1 MASSANNTDV
11 EALVGQYVQADQAI
25 QAQSA
30 QSAQSAESA
39 ESAQPDDVPVEWL
52 GTAEMTDVQIWEA
65 IVQRVRDNI
74 TPAESRHF
82 KDDQP
87 RKNSALHH
95 KLMKQYRAELARLG
109 RSVPEPSNFEIR
121 SAIQMQVR
129 QECLNDPTITP
140 DEHRRTWTGCVARA
154 STDEHGNHTDA
165 YNRIT
170 QLYHAELTRL
180 GRAIPVVRPP
190 RVKPDKPDK
199 PDKSA
204 KKLAKSGKKLAKS
217 GKKSGKHAKSGRS
230 NRSNRSNRSD
240 DESDHSGDES
250 DDESAES
257 DESDDQSDDDSDD
270 QSDDSAVRSKS
281 RKSTKS
287 GKSGKKSAK
296 SGKSGKKSAKL
307 TKPTKPIKP
316 TKRSRQIDSDD
327 STKTT
332 KTTKSA
338 KSAKSAK
345 PSKSFEPESETDD
358 EQDQ

>member
-1 MASSANNTDV
+1 MASSANKTDV

-30 QSAQSAESA
+30 ESAESA
-39 ESAQPDDVPVEWL
+39 ESAQPDGVPVEWL

-199 PDKSA
+199 PDKPS
-204 KKLAKSGKKLAKS
+204 KSGKKLAKS
-217 GKKSGKHAKSGRS
+217 GKKSGKSGKHAKSGRS

-287 GKSGKKSAK
+287 GKSGKSGKKSAK

-307 TKPTKPIKP
+307 TKPTKP

-338 KSAKSAK
+338 KSAKPA
-345 PSKSFEPESETDD
+345 KSFEPESETDD